1 VSKRTAFNLFK
12 YLLALGL
19 LVYVVHAN
27 WSPESGNGLGYVWK
41 RHVNEGQPIH
51 TLFLLLAG
59 VLYLA
64 SLLITLLR
72 WYVLVRAQGVPLTIA
87 GAMRLGMIGFFFNTF
102 LPGAVGGDIVKA
114 AGLAREQSGRTLAAA
129 TVIVDRAIAL
139 WALIWLVTLLG
150 GVFWTAGML
159 EGDAERPAKV
169 IVSASAVL
177 AGLSVAF
184 WLLLGLLPADRA
196 KRFAL
201 RLELRGRIGAA
212 VARFC
217 RALWM
222 YRCRQG
228 SVVLALF
235 LSLIANGVFVAS
247 FHCAARVLWD
257 ADPGNPVP
265 SLTQHFLIVP
275 IGMVILIVP
284 LFPGGAGIGE
294 LGFGGLYSWFLCSAA
309 NGVLASLV
317 VRVIGWVIGLLGLI
331 VYSLPQSRP
340 TLDAEFVTP
349 VSINP
354 VPAAEGIPDTLDSE
368 PEAKEWPS

>member
-1 VSKRTAFNLFK
+1 MNKRTAFNLFK

-27 WSPESGNGLGYVWK
+27 WSPENGNGLGYVWQ

-51 TLFLLLAG
+51 TLFLILAS

-102 LPGAVGGDIVKA
+102 LPGSVGGDIVKA
-114 AGLAREQSGRTLAAA
+114 AGLARERSGRTLAAA
-129 TVIVDRAIAL
+129 TVLVDRAIAL

-159 EGDAERPAKV
+159 ERDAEQAAKV

-177 AGLSVAF
+177 AGLSVAV

-212 VARFC
+212 AARFC

-228 SVVLALF
+228 SVVLAVV

-257 ADPGNPVP
+257 AEPGNPVP

-275 IGMVILIVP
+275 IGMVILMVP

-294 LGFGGLYSWFLCSAA
+294 LGFGGLYSWFQCSAA

-317 VRVIGWVIGLLGLI
+317 VRVIGWVIGVLGLI
-331 VYSLPQSRP
+331 VYSLPRASP
-340 TLDAEFVTP
+340 TPDTELVTA

-354 VPAAEGIPDTLDSE
+354 VPAAEGIPNALDSE
-368 PEAKEWPS
+368 QDA

>member
-1 VSKRTAFNLFK
+1 MNKRTGFNLFK

-27 WSPESGNGLGYVWK
+27 WSPESGNGLGYVWQ

-114 AGLAREQSGRTLAAA
+114 AGLARERSGRTLAAA
-129 TVIVDRAIAL
+129 TVIMDRAIAV

-177 AGLSVAF
+177 AGLSVAV

-212 VARFC
+212 AARFC

-228 SVVLALF
+228 SVVLAVV

-257 ADPGNPVP
+257 AEPGNPVP

-275 IGMVILIVP
+275 IGMVILMVP

-294 LGFGGLYSWFLCSAA
+294 LGFGGLYSWFQCSAA

-317 VRVIGWVIGLLGLI
+317 VRVIGWVIGVLGLI
-331 VYSLPQSRP
+331 VYSLPRASP
-340 TLDAEFVTP
+340 TPDTELVTA

-354 VPAAEGIPDTLDSE
+354 VPAAEGIPNALDSE
-368 PEAKEWPS
+368 QDA